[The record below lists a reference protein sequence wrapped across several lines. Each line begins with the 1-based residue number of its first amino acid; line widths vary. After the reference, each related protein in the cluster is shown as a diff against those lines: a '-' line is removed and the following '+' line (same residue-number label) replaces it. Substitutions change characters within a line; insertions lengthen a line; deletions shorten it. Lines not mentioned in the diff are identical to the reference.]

1 MKKMLLAVVALMAF
15 ALTWGPVYAKD
26 YEITKNVG
34 DLAVLITID
43 KNPPVTGDNKIT
55 VAIKDAAGK
64 PVTDASVAI
73 DYGMPA
79 MPGMGAMS
87 YKTKTALK
95 GDKYIATLNFSMAGP
110 WYVNIKIIRAG
121 KTQTAKLNIDIK

>member
-1 MKKMLLAVVALMAF
+1 MKKILLMTVVVIF
-15 ALTWGPVYAKD
+15 ALTCSLSFAKD

-34 DLAVLITID
+34 DLAVSVTID
-43 KNPPVTGDNKIT
+43 KNPPVTGDNQIAVT
-55 VAIKDAAGK
+55 IKDAAGK

-87 YKTKTALK
+87 YKSKTAPK
-95 GDKYIATLNFSMAGP
+95 GDKHMATLNFSMAGP
-110 WYVNIKIIRAG
+110 WYVNIKITRGG
-121 KTQTAKLNIDIK
+121 KTQTVKLNVDIK

>member
-1 MKKMLLAVVALMAF
+1 MKKTLLFVAVMIF
-15 ALTWGPVYAKD
+15 AMTCNLSFAKD
-26 YEITKNVG
+26 YEVTKNVG
-34 DLAVLITID
+34 DLAVFVAID

-64 PVTDASVAI
+64 PVTDASVAV

-87 YKTKTALK
+87 YKTTTAPK
-95 GDKYIATLNFSMAGP
+95 GDKYLATLNFSMAGP
-110 WYVNIKIIRAG
+110 WYVSIKITRAG
-121 KTQTAKLNIDIK
+121 KTQTARLNIDIR